1 MAFIPSNLF
10 QQSFNPPLSYYV
22 NGIPQVRVPLLWGYG
37 TSTDTIA
44 TVSAAG
50 YFTPFSDFFISGF
63 TNQLGVGDIIN
74 CVCSNGVV
82 QLTVTQV
89 LNGVVTTAVEV
100 GANSVDTAAIQN
112 LAVTTAKIA
121 DANVTLAKLAAG
133 ITPSHVI
140 KFGGQ
145 LTTVGGAAAEAF
157 AVVGAVAAT
166 DMAFVQIVDNGSG
179 NVTALQAVVT
189 NNVLTV
195 TFSGNPGA
203 DTIFNYQIIRA
214 AA

>member
-1 MAFIPSNLF
+1 MAFIPSNMF
-10 QQSFNPPLSYYV
+10 QQSLNPPLAYYV
-22 NGIPQVRVPLLWGYG
+22 NGVPQVRVPLLWGYG

-63 TNQLGVGDIIN
+63 TNQLGVGDVIN
-74 CVCSNGVV
+74 CVCSDGPIA
-82 QLTVTQV
+82 LTVTV
-89 LNGVVTTAVEV
+89 VAGGVVTTAIEV
-100 GANSVDTAAIQN
+100 GANSVDTAAIQA

-121 DANVTLAKLAAG
+121 ANAVTLAKLDAG
-133 ITPSHVI
+133 ITPSHII
-140 KFGGQ
+140 KFAGQ

-157 AVVGAVAAT
+157 AVAGAVAAT
-166 DMAFVQIVDNGSG
+166 DRAFVQIVDNGTS

-195 TFSGNPGA
+195 TFSADPVA

-214 AA
+214 VA